1 MTVIRCVGIF
11 KTMKELIFKILN
23 NSPNGCHMADIVAYS
38 YRTVSWKNK
47 TRDARGEANRTIIKS
62 VETKILES
70 REFLKN
76 NYNKKE
82 LVEQIFDWFKLTEQ
96 KCLII
101 YEQKMFP
108 FQKKDFCMMLTYSS
122 FRQVDELT

>member
-62 VETKILES
+62 VETRILES
-70 REFLKN
+70 REFLN
-76 NYNKKE
+76 SNYKKKE
-82 LVEQIFDWFKLTEQ
+82 LVEQIFDWFKINRAKVLNNLRTKNVSLSKERLLYDVNI
-96 KCLII
+96 LI
-101 YEQKMFP
+101 
-108 FQKKDFCMMLTYSS
+108 LSAS
-122 FRQVDELT
+122 R

>member
-1 MTVIRCVGIF
+1 M
-11 KTMKELIFKILN
+11 
-23 NSPNGCHMADIVAYS
+23 PYS

-70 REFLKN
+70 REFLNN

-82 LVEQIFDWFKLTEQ
+82 LVEQITDWFKINRAKVLNNLRTKNVSLSKERLLYDVNI
-96 KCLII
+96 LI
-101 YEQKMFP
+101 
-108 FQKKDFCMMLTYSS
+108 
-122 FRQVDELT
+122 R

>member
-1 MTVIRCVGIF
+1 MAATWQISW
-11 KTMKELIFKILN
+11 LIVTEPFLGKIKPGMQEGKQIGQSSNLLKQKFLN
-23 NSPNGCHMADIVAYS
+23 LVNFQ
-38 YRTVSWKNK
+38 T
-47 TRDARGEANRTIIKS
+47 TTI
-62 VETKILES
+62 TKRNLLS
-70 REFLKN
+70 KYLTG
-76 NYNKKE
+76 
-82 LVEQIFDWFKLTEQ
+82 LKLTEQ